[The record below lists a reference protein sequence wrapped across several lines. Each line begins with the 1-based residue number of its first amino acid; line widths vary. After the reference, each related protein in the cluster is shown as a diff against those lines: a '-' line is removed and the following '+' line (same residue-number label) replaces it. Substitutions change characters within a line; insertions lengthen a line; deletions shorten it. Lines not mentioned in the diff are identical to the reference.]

1 MPVYGYVWLCMAMY
15 DHVSLCMNMYG
26 YVWLCMKMYDLVWL
40 CMAIYEQ
47 ALNKWWTS
55 CDQVMNKSEKIDEHN
70 KSANSWA
77 NHDQTMI
84 KPCAQVTSTSWK
96 SQEHVMQNY
105 EQVMNM
111 TWTSREKRMDNRW
124 TMSVHDIK
132 TLRFFL
138 CHHCFSWKVIQSG
151 QKPRGYL
158 TANLKPP
165 GSNFL
170 FSVGIWVSK
179 NWLESPI
186 T

>member
-1 MPVYGYVWLCMAMY
+1 
-15 DHVSLCMNMYG
+15 
-26 YVWLCMKMYDLVWL
+26 
-40 CMAIYEQ
+40 
-47 ALNKWWTS
+47 
-55 CDQVMNKSEKIDEHN
+55 MNKSEKIDEHN

-151 QKPRGYL
+151 QKPRGHL
-158 TANLKPP
+158 TAILKPP
-165 GSNFL
+165 GSHFW
-170 FSVGIWVSK
+170 FSAGILGQQKLTRDPFGYLALGDSHFEYCRRSDVVG
-179 NWLESPI
+179 LERVPPSLPRWYRVQI
-186 T
+186 FRGTKEPSS